1 MPTAGI
7 GVTRKGLNMTI
18 EIRTCNDE
26 EFAAGISPIWQYF
39 GEGPREEI
47 VENFRRILPAGRI
60 NAAFDGKEVVGS
72 ASAYP
77 VKMTIPGGPVDVA
90 GITLVGVRP
99 THRRQGILSKLMKQL
114 LEQAHSRGEPIASLW
129 VAEETI
135 YGRFGCGICSIN
147 GEIRIDRAHTHYRKH
162 WQRTLAARQVTHEEA
177 LESFPLVYQQVAP
190 QISGMLSRT
199 RAWWEVRQLLDDAA
213 ERHGTG
219 PLLRVLFEQGGE
231 PAGYALYS
239 HRTEFVEGRTNSTL
253 EVREAIG
260 LDTDATAQVWR
271 YLFDVDLMA
280 QIHAEYISIDHPLF
294 FLLAEPRRLRYRAQD
309 GIWLRLVDVEEAL
322 RARSY
327 TSGEQL
333 VLELKDSFC
342 PWNEG
347 CYRIEEGEVSRA
359 KGEAD
364 LRLDVRELAS
374 AFMGGFSFSQLARAG
389 LIEELRP
396 GGIACADRLFA
407 SSPAP
412 WCPEMF

>member
-1 MPTAGI
+1 LLLEYAPGMSI
-7 GVTRKGLNMTI
+7 D
-18 EIRTCNDE
+18 IRTCKED

-39 GEGPREEI
+39 SEEPKEEI

-60 NAAFDGKEVVGS
+60 NAAFDGDQVVGS
-72 ASAYP
+72 ASAYSFR
-77 VKMTIPGGPVDVA
+77 MTIPGGPVPTA

-114 LEQAHSRGEPIASLW
+114 LEGAREHGEPIAALW

-147 GEIRIDRAHTHYRKH
+147 GEIRIDRGHTHYRKH
-162 WQRTLAARQVTHEEA
+162 WERALVARQVESQEA
-177 LESFPLVYQQVAP
+177 LDSFRSVYEQVAP
-190 QISGMLSRT
+190 RSPGMLART
-199 RAWWEVRQLLDDAA
+199 RDWWEVRQLFDDPSA
-213 ERHGTG
+213 RHGAG
-219 PLLRVLFEQGGE
+219 PLQRVLFEREGK

-239 HRTEFVEGRTNSTL
+239 HRTEFVEGRSNSTL

-260 LDTDATAQVWR
+260 VDTAATAEVWR
-271 YLFDVDLMA
+271 YLFDVDLIA
-280 QIHAEYISIDHPLF
+280 QIHAEYLPIDHPLF
-294 FLLAEPRRLRYRAQD
+294 FMLAEPRRLRLRAQD
-309 GIWLRLVDVEEAL
+309 GIWLRLVDVEAAL

-327 TSGEQL
+327 AAGEQL
-333 VLELKDSFC
+333 VLDVMDSFC

-347 CYRIEEGEVSRA
+347 CYRVEEGEVSRA
-359 KGEAD
+359 SGEAD

-374 AFMGGFSFSQLARAG
+374 VFMGAFSFSQLHRAG

-396 GGIACADRLFA
+396 GGIACADRLFTT
-407 SSPAP
+407 PVAP

>member
-1 MPTAGI
+1 
-7 GVTRKGLNMTI
+7 MTV
-18 EIRTCNDE
+18 EIRTCKED
-26 EFAAGISPIWQYF
+26 EFAAGINPIWQYF
-39 GEGPREEI
+39 GVDPKEELYA
-47 VENFRRILPAGRI
+47 NYRRILPADHI
-60 NAAFDGKEVVGS
+60 TAAFDGKEVVGS
-72 ASAYP
+72 TSSYP
-77 VKMTIPGGPVDVA
+77 FQMTIPGGPVATA

-114 LEQAHSRGEPIASLW
+114 LEGAHGRGEPIAALW

-162 WQRTLAARQVTHEEA
+162 WERTLVARQVESKEA
-177 LESFPLVYQQVAP
+177 LGSFPSVYEQVAP
-190 QISGMLSRT
+190 QSPGMLSRT
-199 RAWWEVRQLLDDAA
+199 RDWWEVRQLFDNPSDRRRA
-213 ERHGTG
+213 G
-219 PLLRVLFEQGGE
+219 PLLRVLFEREGK

-239 HRTEFVEGRTNSTL
+239 HRTEFIEGRSNSTL

-260 LDTDATAQVWR
+260 VDTDATAQVWR
-271 YLFDVDLMA
+271 YLFDIDLMA
-280 QIHAEYISIDHPLF
+280 QIHAEYMPIDHPLF
-294 FLLAEPRRLRYRAQD
+294 FLLAEPRRLRFHAQD
-309 GIWLRLVDVEEAL
+309 GIWLRLVDVEAAL

-327 TSGEQL
+327 AAGEQL
-333 VLELKDSFC
+333 VLEVADSFC

-374 AFMGGFSFSQLARAG
+374 VFMGGFSFTQLLRAG
-389 LIEELRP
+389 LVEELRP
-396 GGIACADRLFA
+396 GGIGCADRLFA
-407 SSPAP
+407 TPVAP